1 MLKKFFEFKQED
13 FEPVKSFRVK
23 DELSPKVWDND
34 EMRDDVR
41 KKLLQISEEFYEG
54 TDIKAKVIDYT
65 LVGSLCNY
73 NWSEKYS
80 DYDLHIIIDFKEV
93 DDDLEMVE
101 SLCDLSKKMWNIQ
114 HDIRVEGYECE
125 VMIQDEKDLKVAIDK
140 GRIGGVYSL
149 KDEKW
154 IKKPEKVE
162 VILDEKAIEEKG
174 KSIMMEI
181 DDIEENIETL
191 SYDTAKSRIKAAWT
205 KVKNL
210 RKKSL
215 EEEGEYGVGNLVFKL
230 LRRNG
235 YISKIVDLK
244 TKSYDDQF
252 NK

>member
-1 MLKKFFEFKQED
+1 MLRKFFEFKQED
-13 FEPVKSFRVK
+13 FEPVKSFRIK
-23 DELSPKVWDND
+23 DELNTKVWDGF
-34 EMRDDVR
+34 EMREEVR
-41 KKLLQISEEFYEG
+41 EKLLQISKEFYEG

-93 DDDLEMVE
+93 DEDLEIVE
-101 SLCDLSKKMWNIQ
+101 SLCDLSKKLWNIQ
-114 HDIRVEGYECE
+114 HDIKVEGYECE
-125 VMIQDEKDLKVAIDK
+125 VMIQDEKELKSGIDG

-149 KDEKW
+149 KDKNW

-162 VILDEKAIEEKG
+162 VVLDEKAIEKKA
-174 KSIMMEI
+174 KSIMMEV

-191 SYDTAKSRIKAAWT
+191 EYDTIKKRIKAVWT

-230 LRRNG
+230 LRRNL
-235 YISKIVDLK
+235 YIQKIIDLK
-244 TKSYDDQF
+244 TKSYDNQF
-252 NK
+252 